1 MPVPLNRKQSYDCL
15 IINLLIRQHMQNLQN
30 VFLRVSAISK
40 FAGQR
45 NATQDN
51 IKTIVSDL
59 KRNRTGT

>member
-15 IINLLIRQHMQNLQN
+15 IINLLIRQCMQNLQN

-40 FAGQR
+40 R
-45 NATQDN
+45 NDTQDN